1 MKKKIC
7 PVCDSE
13 LLSGNYC
20 RICKKIVWEPR
31 YENRNFNL
39 NESRRSKPAFYDAD
53 EARTPKEPPPVVKKS
68 RPGPLY
74 QPSSKKNPLPVSVV
88 MTTIAAAFCLFVW
101 ISVKINMTGQG
112 ISGDIFFR
120 EEWLTQE
127 ELWEDG
133 DIGQYQEIEIS
144 EEEAKSAGTACGW
157 YLHSGLTAETAK
169 KAMEEFLAG
178 YETPVVSENF
188 TDNWKYIYDDGS
200 EETCYASGTSYFI
213 GSAGTDSACI
223 TEFNYDT
230 ATGQVHYFYVTE
242 SDIEFVCDAVLKM
255 AEVTDD
261 SDSVKS
267 VILEELEAQV
277 RLLPYSDPEDYNDE
291 LWVWGDDWNVYGYL
305 YDDNYFV
312 WVEANLRDEN
322 YAKSECAP
330 E

>member
-1 MKKKIC
+1 MLQRRGRMKKKIC

-53 EARTPKEPPPVVKKS
+53 EARTPKEPPPVVKKL

-112 ISGDIFFR
+112 ISGDIFSGR
-120 EEWLTQE
+120 SGLRRKNCGRT
-127 ELWEDG
+127 G
-133 DIGQYQEIEIS
+133 IS
-144 EEEAKSAGTACGW
+144 GSIRRSKSAKRRQNQPGQPAAGICIPALRPKLPKKQWKSFWPAMKHRW
-157 YLHSGLTAETAK
+157 YRR
-169 KAMEEFLAG
+169 
-178 YETPVVSENF
+178 N
-188 TDNWKYIYDDGS
+188 
-200 EETCYASGTSYFI
+200 
-213 GSAGTDSACI
+213 
-223 TEFNYDT
+223 
-230 ATGQVHYFYVTE
+230 
-242 SDIEFVCDAVLKM
+242 
-255 AEVTDD
+255 
-261 SDSVKS
+261 
-267 VILEELEAQV
+267 
-277 RLLPYSDPEDYNDE
+277 
-291 LWVWGDDWNVYGYL
+291 YL